1 MHLFFGLQLAF
12 SEDFLGD
19 AGSTG
24 IGLAVVAVSLYGWQR
39 GAFGLWVPVVIFA
52 PFWLDA
58 TYTLL
63 KRMLGGQRWWEAHR
77 EHFYQRYAIRVG
89 VKKALVVQLGVMVLF
104 SSVALAVAVFEK
116 I

>member
-1 MHLFFGLQLAF
+1 MALG
-12 SEDFLGD
+12 EDFLGD

-24 IGLAVVAVSLYGWQR
+24 IGLAVVAVSLFGWQR
-39 GAFGLWVPVVIFA
+39 EAFELWMPLVIFA

-63 KRMLGGQRWWEAHR
+63 KRMVAGQRWWEAHR

-89 VKKALVVQLGVMVLF
+89 VKKALILQLGAMIFF
-104 SSVALAVAVFEK
+104 SSVALAVAVFER